1 MRGQQS
7 RIFLGRSIIFKPTHC
22 HDRVVEFAKLSL
34 DSVHFGKTTLSVKIS
49 LHAQF
54 KFRFEDWRDQI
65 DLTGQM
71 NILTNILM
79 CVVILTCGHKEND

>member
-7 RIFLGRSIIFKPTHC
+7 RIFLGRSIIFKPAHC
-22 HDRVVEFAKLSL
+22 HDSVVEFAKLSL
-34 DSVHFGKTTLSVKIS
+34 DSVRFGKTTLSVKIS

-65 DLTGQM
+65 DLTGHM
-71 NILTNILM
+71 NILTIVLIVRCNTDLWAQ
-79 CVVILTCGHKEND
+79 GE